1 MAKYLKE
8 HRSEVEKTMLT
19 MMTPEY
25 IQMAAARSMKIKGSI
40 EMLRFMGIPEEEI
53 KDKIIRLFDLTPRY
67 AQNFLDDDT
76 KPEDCRP
83 MAI

>member
-8 HRSEVEKTMLT
+8 HRPEVEKIMLT

-25 IQMAAARSMKIKGSI
+25 IQMAAARSVKIKATIDGY
-40 EMLRFMGIPEEEI
+40 RFIGILEEQI
-53 KDKIIRLFDLTPRY
+53 KDAIIRLFDLTPRY

>member
-8 HRSEVEKTMLT
+8 HRPEVEKIMLT

-40 EMLRFMGIPEEEI
+40 ETMRLMNMPEEDI
-53 KDKIIRLFDLTPRY
+53 KNFIIRQYDLTTRY